1 MERDPKAMVGFSKQS
16 RAASLFGLER
26 SRSSDKKVALS
37 GPSLDD
43 GLQNKKSKQQNQ
55 NEQSN
60 QTNSISICSSISSS
74 RIPNGSICR
83 LVLHP
88 LQVNNTTHTH
98 NNMNDL
104 NTVYEDLIQDL
115 LYFTETKQYK
125 RAIET
130 IDELKEVNS
139 QLQVIDQPF

>member
-1 MERDPKAMVGFSKQS
+1 
-16 RAASLFGLER
+16 
-26 SRSSDKKVALS
+26 
-37 GPSLDD
+37 
-43 GLQNKKSKQQNQ
+43 
-55 NEQSN
+55 
-60 QTNSISICSSISSS
+60 
-74 RIPNGSICR
+74 
-83 LVLHP
+83 
-88 LQVNNTTHTH
+88 
-98 NNMNDL
+98 MNDL